1 MSRVQLT
8 HRLRAY
14 LLAVVAFVVL
24 GLVFLLYFQAPL
36 VFDLASRLWSCF

>member
-1 MSRVQLT
+1 MSRGQRP
-8 HRLRAY
+8 HRLGTY
-14 LLAVVAFVVL
+14 LLAVVALVVL